1 MKKLQLLVLGLL
13 FTSWGFAQESDKK
26 SYSYNLDEA
35 IAHALQYSS
44 EAINAERDVQEAR
57 HKKWETT
64 ADGLPQIDG
73 SVSYMNN
80 IAIQQSVIPAEAFG
94 GPPGLLRAV
103 EFGVKQ
109 NMDAK
114 LTLNQLLFSGSYLVA
129 LKASK
134 TYQQYVQNNKLKT
147 EADIREMVVNTY
159 GNVLLVEES
168 LRILDKNKATVQ
180 ANYKEMKAFLEN
192 GLTEEENVEQLEI
205 TLASIE
211 NTIKFNTKLKNTTYQ
226 MLKLT
231 LGMELEDELV
241 ITDSLERLAQKNAIK
256 ELTEEPFDITKNL
269 DYQIVKTNETSEM
282 LFLKLEKSRRL
293 PSLVSFA
300 NFGANSFSAD
310 GFTFA
315 NSTQPWYDYSNFG
328 VQLNVPIFSS
338 FKSGAR
344 IQQYKIKYEKAKTLT
359 EDTNKRIQL
368 AWESAKGDYQYAIDQ
383 YQTAQRTLQL
393 AERIESKQQMKFR
406 EGLSTSFEF
415 TEAQR
420 QLYTE
425 QQNSL
430 KAMLEVINKRAA
442 LEKIENKQ

>member
-1 MKKLQLLVLGLL
+1 MKKLQLLVLGVLL
-13 FTSWGFAQESDKK
+13 SSWGFAQESEKK

-44 EAINAERDVQEAR
+44 EAINADRDVQEAR

-80 IAIQQSVIPAEAFG
+80 IEVQKSPLPEAFG
-94 GPPGLLRAV
+94 GGA
-103 EFGVKQ
+103 EGFGTKH

-134 TYQQYVQNNKLKT
+134 TYQEYVQNNKLKT

-168 LRILDKNKATVQ
+168 LRILNKNKTTVE
-180 ANYKEMKAFLEN
+180 ANYNEMKAFFEN

-241 ITDSLERLAQKNAIK
+241 LTDSLESLAQK
-256 ELTEEPFDITKNL
+256 
-269 DYQIVKTNETSEM
+269 
-282 LFLKLEKSRRL
+282 
-293 PSLVSFA
+293 
-300 NFGANSFSAD
+300 
-310 GFTFA
+310 
-315 NSTQPWYDYSNFG
+315 TQ
-328 VQLNVPIFSS
+328 
-338 FKSGAR
+338 
-344 IQQYKIKYEKAKTLT
+344 
-359 EDTNKRIQL
+359 
-368 AWESAKGDYQYAIDQ
+368 
-383 YQTAQRTLQL
+383 
-393 AERIESKQQMKFR
+393 
-406 EGLSTSFEF
+406 
-415 TEAQR
+415 
-420 QLYTE
+420 
-425 QQNSL
+425 
-430 KAMLEVINKRAA
+430 
-442 LEKIENKQ
+442 